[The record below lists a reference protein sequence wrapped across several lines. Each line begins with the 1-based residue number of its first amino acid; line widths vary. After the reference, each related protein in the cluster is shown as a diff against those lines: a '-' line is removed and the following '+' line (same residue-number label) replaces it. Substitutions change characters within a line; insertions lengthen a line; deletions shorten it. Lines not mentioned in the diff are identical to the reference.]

1 MPKTRSA
8 AGSLHLFDRRRVRA
22 FRRDGHAWQKK
33 GGSQTVREAHEKL
46 KVGSET
52 LINAYYCSREDAP
65 RFQRRCYWL
74 LDGDEGMV
82 LVHYLDSGGGA
93 SGPGGVP
100 EVAVR
105 PPRRAAAAAAA
116 AAFAAARAA
125 GRDESGEDGGS
136 SGEDDGGD
144 SGSDA
149 DASDA
154 SAGVAPQPRAPPPQA
169 PQAQAHGHAAGLD
182 PWDGL
187 SLPWL
192 DADLEAVL
200 CAPPPAAASR
210 PAKRAAPEQRA
221 WPVASALAAPQ
232 QQQQQQQL
240 QAKLLD
246 YAPRG
251 DAAAGGSRMLLVLA
265 GGMVSGPIVA
275 LFDRCVLL
283 IRPCFSHRCSIASD
297 IRHRPF
303 SPVLQRGG
311 AYAVGCAGRAC
322 VRGAAALCRRHG
334 GAGARDAARGAAG
347 RAPADAVCAAVRAGA
362 VHVPRR
368 GCCAGGAVL
377 AVRLLCAAAAGARRR
392 VDAPRSARRIEARH
406 LLTLI
411 CFNEVAG
418 HAKARSV
425 AAALSLQALQ
435 NGGARRKL
443 V

>member
-1 MPKTRSA
+1 M
-8 AGSLHLFDRRRVRA
+8 RA

-82 LVHYLDSGGGA
+82 LVHYLDSGGGV

-136 SGEDDGGD
+136 SGEDDGAD

-154 SAGVAPQPRAPPPQA
+154 SAGVPPQPRAPPPQQAPRQA
-169 PQAQAHGHAAGLD
+169 PQAHAHAAGGLD

-192 DADLEAVL
+192 DADMEAVL
-200 CAPPPAAASR
+200 GAPPPAAASR
-210 PAKRAAPEQRA
+210 PAKRAAPEARA
-221 WPVASALAAPQ
+221 WPAASALAAP
-232 QQQQQQQL
+232 QQQQQL

-283 IRPCFSHRCSIASD
+283 CAHRFM
-297 IRHRPF
+297 HP
-303 SPVLQRGG
+303 
-311 AYAVGCAGRAC
+311 
-322 VRGAAALCRRHG
+322 
-334 GAGARDAARGAAG
+334 
-347 RAPADAVCAAVRAGA
+347 
-362 VHVPRR
+362 
-368 GCCAGGAVL
+368 
-377 AVRLLCAAAAGARRR
+377 
-392 VDAPRSARRIEARH
+392 
-406 LLTLI
+406 LT
-411 CFNEVAG
+411 F
-418 HAKARSV
+418 
-425 AAALSLQALQ
+425 
-435 NGGARRKL
+435 
-443 V
+443 